1 MICKLIRILIL
12 LPLVCFVF
20 VFSAAAED
28 YEQQYE
34 ISGADNLSESL
45 PQETA
50 EQIERLGIN
59 PADPSSLSDFGID
72 AMLGAVFDMITGR
85 AKNPLASAA
94 AMLGAI
100 LLCALCATL
109 GGTGANGEHSSLN
122 EVFSY
127 ICLAFVGLS
136 VVLPMAVTAIE
147 ALGAISLCAGFML
160 TFIPIYAGILLAM
173 GKPSTALGLETV
185 LFGLCQTLMQVCR
198 TVIAP
203 LVGMYTALSIAGALA
218 PNLNLGGFTAGIKK
232 ASNHLLA
239 VLLCMFVG
247 VMGLQTAIGA
257 ATDSIANRT
266 ARFAV
271 GTFVPVVGASL
282 AEILGTLQSSV
293 GLLKSSVG
301 IYAVAAVIMLLLP
314 ALVEL
319 LMWQLVIFAGT
330 TLSDM
335 FSLKGVSDMLRAI
348 GGALSIVIG
357 IIAVTAALFIISL
370 TVVSMASGS

>member
-1 MICKLIRILIL
+1 MLCKLIRLCIL
-12 LPLVCFVF
+12 LPLTCLVF
-20 VFSAAAED
+20 VLPALAES
-28 YEQQYE
+28 YGQQYE
-34 ISGADNLSESL
+34 TSGADSLSDAL
-45 PQETA
+45 PEETA

-59 PADPSSLSDFGID
+59 PADPSSLSDFGIN

-85 AKNPLASAA
+85 AKSPLVSAA

-100 LLCALCATL
+100 LLCALCTAL
-109 GGTGANGEHSSLN
+109 GGNEPSQLN

-127 ICLAFVGLS
+127 ICLTFVGLS
-136 VVLPMAVTAIE
+136 VVLPMAVTAVE
-147 ALGAISLCAGFML
+147 AMGAISLCSGFML
-160 TFIPIYAGILLAM
+160 TFIPVYAGILLAM
-173 GKPSTALGLETV
+173 GRPGSALGLETV
-185 LFGLCQTLMQVCR
+185 LFGLCQTLMQVCS

-203 LVGMYTALSIAGALA
+203 LVGMYTALSISGALA

-232 ASNHLLA
+232 ASSHLLG
-239 VLLCMFVG
+239 VLLCVFVG

-282 AEILGTLQSSV
+282 AEILGTLQSSI

-301 IYAVAAVIMLLLP
+301 IYAVVAVIMLLLP

-319 LMWQLVIFAGT
+319 MMWQLVIFAGT

-370 TVVSMASGS
+370 TVVSIASGG